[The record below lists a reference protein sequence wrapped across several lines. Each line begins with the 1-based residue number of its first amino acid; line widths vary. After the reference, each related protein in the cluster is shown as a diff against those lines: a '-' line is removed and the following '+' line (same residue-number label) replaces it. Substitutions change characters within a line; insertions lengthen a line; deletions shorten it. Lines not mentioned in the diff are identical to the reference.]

1 MLRVLSCLVTE
12 HNWWLVV
19 LAGLVCFISSYSVID
34 LGRHAR
40 SAHGVARLL
49 WIAMAGLAGGF
60 GIWATHFIA
69 MLAYD
74 PGVPIAYDLGTT
86 VVSLVIA
93 VAFICAGIAVAIWLP
108 SRAAALSGGA
118 IVGLG
123 VGSMHYIGMAAMEL
137 PARIDWAYDLI
148 AASILIG
155 AVMAGLALIVARR
168 RQDATGALQGAL
180 VLTLA
185 IVSLHFTGMGAVT
198 VTPDPTR
205 GASASAVPTDMLA
218 YGVAV
223 AAMLLVGLGLF
234 TALVSR
240 RARAATAAGERMFR
254 ILVEGVRDYALYLL
268 KPDGRVANWNE
279 GAHRIKGYAA
289 EEIVGQHFSCFYEE
303 TDRAAG
309 LPQQALETAL
319 NEGTF
324 EAEGWRV
331 RKDGSRFWAHV
342 VIGPI
347 RDEAGRLVGFS
358 KITRDITARKAS
370 QDSLRKVSHQ
380 LDLALT
386 HMSQGLALF
395 DPGHRLVLANG
406 RLAQIFSLPAA
417 SIEPGMPL
425 DGLLARLDGDA
436 GDPARTAALGTRH
449 LAIVASGSASVVTE
463 EFPGGRS
470 ISLSYRPIADGSFVV
485 TFEDITERRR
495 SEARIA
501 HMARHD
507 ALTGLPNRLT
517 FKDHLQRLIAEAR
530 GEDRIAVIGID
541 LDRFKEINDLRGHGI
556 GDLVLQTLARRM
568 SEVLRDDEFVARL
581 GGDEFAAVKRM
592 DDEEDLIDF
601 LGRLEAALFAV
612 ITIDDMEIQP
622 GASIGVALFPED
634 GRQAEQLVNNSD
646 LAMYRAKAAIGQN
659 ICFYEAQMD
668 EAVRRRRKLAK
679 ELRLAFDAG
688 QFSLH
693 YQVQKSVTTG
703 ETTGYEVL
711 LRWTHPERGLVPP
724 SEFIPVAE
732 ESGMILALGEWVL
745 RTASA
750 EAARWL
756 HPYRIAVN
764 LSPLQLSQA
773 DFVERLR
780 SILAETGL
788 APSRLELEITE
799 SAIISDKERALHMLR
814 EMKAL
819 GVTVAI
825 DDFGTGYSSL
835 ETLRAFPFDKIKL
848 DRSFMLEVETS
859 QQAKAIIRAILA
871 LGRSLEVP
879 VLAEGVETAD
889 QLMLLSREGCNEAQ
903 GFLLGRPKPVD
914 EIDSLMATASPPLAP
929 DEPADSL
936 PERATAV

>member
-1 MLRVLSCLVTE
+1 MLRILSCLATE
-12 HNWWLVV
+12 HNWWLVA
-19 LAGLVCFISSYSVID
+19 LAGLICFISSYSVVD
-34 LGRHAR
+34 LGRLAR
-40 SAHGVARLL
+40 SARGSARLL

-74 PGVPIAYDLGTT
+74 PGMPAAYELTATVASLLIAM
-86 VVSLVIA
+86 
-93 VAFICAGIAVAIWLP
+93 AFITAGIVTAI
-108 SRAAALSGGA
+108 AAPGPAAPVVGGL

-123 VGSMHYIGMAAMEL
+123 VGAMHYVGMSALEL
-137 PARIDWAYDLI
+137 PARIIWSHDLV

-155 AVMAGLALIVARR
+155 AALAGLAFWLARR
-168 RQDATGALQGAL
+168 RQDLAGALQGAL
-180 VLTLA
+180 ALTLA

-198 VTPDPTR
+198 VMPDPTR
-205 GASASAVPTDMLA
+205 LVSPSAVPGAVLA
-218 YGVAV
+218 Y
-223 AAMLLVGLGLF
+223 AAAAAAILLVGLGLF

-240 RARAATAAGERMFR
+240 RARAATAASERMFR

-268 KPDGRVANWNE
+268 TPEGLVANWNA
-279 GAHRIKGYAA
+279 GARRIKGYEA
-289 EEIVGQHFSCFYEE
+289 EEIVGRHFSCFYEE
-303 TDRAAG
+303 ADRAAG
-309 LPQQALETAL
+309 LPQRALETAL
-319 NEGTF
+319 AEGRF
-324 EAEGWRV
+324 EAESWRL

-358 KITRDITARKAS
+358 KITRDVTAQKAS
-370 QDSLRKVSHQ
+370 QDRLREVSHR

-395 DPGHRLVLANG
+395 DAGHRLVLANG
-406 RLAQIFSLPAA
+406 RLAQIFGLPSDA
-417 SIEPGMPL
+417 IEPGL
-425 DGLLARLDGDA
+425 DLKALLERLDGGEGDA
-436 GDPARTAALGTRH
+436 ARTAALCARH
-449 LAIVASGSASVVTE
+449 RDIVAAGEASVVTE
-463 EFPGGRS
+463 EFAGGRS
-470 ISLSYRPIADGSFVV
+470 ISLSYRPIGDGSFVV

-517 FKDHLQRLIAEAR
+517 FHEHLQRWIDEAR
-530 GEDRIAVIGID
+530 DGDRIAVIGID
-541 LDRFKEINDLRGHGI
+541 LDRFKDINDLRGHGI

-568 SEVLRDDEFVARL
+568 TEMLGEGEFVARL
-581 GGDEFAAVKRM
+581 GGDEFAALKRL
-592 DDEEDLIDF
+592 DDEEDLMDF
-601 LGRLEAALFAV
+601 LSRLETSLFDRIV
-612 ITIDDMEIQP
+612 IDEVEILP
-622 GASIGVALFPED
+622 GASLGVALFPED
-634 GRQAEQLVNNSD
+634 GRQVDQLVNNAD
-646 LAMYRAKAAIGQN
+646 LAMYRAKSAIGQT

-668 EAVRRRRKLAK
+668 EAVRRRRQLAK
-679 ELRLAFDAG
+679 ELRLAFDTG
-688 QFSLH
+688 QLSLF

-711 LRWTHPERGLVPP
+711 LRWHHPVRGPVSPA
-724 SEFIPVAE
+724 EFIPVAE

-745 RTASA
+745 RTACA
-750 EAARWL
+750 EAAGWSK
-756 HPYRIAVN
+756 PYRIAVN
-764 LSPLQLSQA
+764 LSPLQLAQA
-773 DFVERLR
+773 DFVMRLR
-780 SILAETGL
+780 AILAETGL

-799 SAIISDKERALHMLR
+799 STIISDKERALHMLR

-819 GVTVAI
+819 GVSVAI

-848 DRSFMLEVETS
+848 DRSFMSEVETS

-889 QLMLLSREGCNEAQ
+889 QLLLLSREGCNEAQ
-903 GFLLGRPKPVD
+903 GYLLGRPKPID
-914 EIDSLMATASPPLAP
+914 EIASLRQTFSPTLAPADPAEPLAALATAG
-929 DEPADSL
+929 
-936 PERATAV
+936 